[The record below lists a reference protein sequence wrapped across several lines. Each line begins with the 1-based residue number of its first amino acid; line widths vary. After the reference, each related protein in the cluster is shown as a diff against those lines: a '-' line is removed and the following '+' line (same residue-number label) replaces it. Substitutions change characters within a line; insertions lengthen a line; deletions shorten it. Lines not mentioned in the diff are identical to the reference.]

1 MKQDGDLI
9 YHVALKDFEND
20 IWGIFYCYPAESAEG
35 WGRELPVIADTFALS
50 SAAEDAKANGS
61 QNESLS
67 AEDCENIKTAVNM
80 FAEAYFEGNADA
92 VQKLLADTFEGEI
105 DTYEGTGIISDLT
118 VKGLSDTDDKV
129 MEDGQYAT
137 VSLAFRDSNYDD
149 MFLYISFRFIKQ
161 EGVWKIQSYGVEG

>member
-1 MKQDGDLI
+1 
-9 YHVALKDFEND
+9 
-20 IWGIFYCYPAESAEG
+20 
-35 WGRELPVIADTFALS
+35 
-50 SAAEDAKANGS
+50 
-61 QNESLS
+61 
-67 AEDCENIKTAVNM
+67 M